1 MITVPGFNGTHGR
14 KKYLKPAI
22 VHGAGSRVSMRRS
35 LWTMTSSG
43 ASLRASQ
50 LGALN
55 INYVAFENIA
65 RTRGSRKWP
74 LCHQTQGSLGVYRF
88 KVELCGQWIL
98 ACRPWSGKAK
108 HWTKNA
114 L

>member
-1 MITVPGFNGTHGR
+1 
-14 KKYLKPAI
+14 
-22 VHGAGSRVSMRRS
+22 
-35 LWTMTSSG
+35 MTSSG

-74 LCHQTQGSLGVYRF
+74 LSSDSGLPRSLQVQSGIVWTVDPGMQTLVW
-88 KVELCGQWIL
+88 K
-98 ACRPWSGKAK
+98 GKALDK
-108 HWTKNA
+108 ECFINS
-114 L
+114 LSIL